1 MAANEEAQAVPV
13 LPVSRHP
20 CFVREYVVEMCD
32 CDDRTSAESMPTDLA
47 MSEAARGGG
56 ARPRC
61 FVTGCERLCDL
72 SSWVNIG
79 FLRQAY
85 LTIGFKM
92 ESLKSLEA
100 ERANRRAGARGRA
113 SGRSGRCASSSSW
126 ATKFFFPSEQ
136 HGWSMASRRRLT
148 VVEEPPM
155 AAAEDGGAGTAAAGP
170 FAAARESPLLVLL
183 LVIFVCNC
191 FLAGAFPSAPAHGAG
206 RGAGAQVQAS
216 VSAAAAPAAAA
227 TASAARAS
235 SPLSPTTPRACCPR
249 RRYPGCSTDSPI

>member
-1 MAANEEAQAVPV
+1 MASYAY
-13 LPVSRHP
+13 
-20 CFVREYVVEMCD
+20 YV
-32 CDDRTSAESMPTDLA
+32 
-47 MSEAARGGG
+47 
-56 ARPRC
+56 
-61 FVTGCERLCDL
+61 
-72 SSWVNIG
+72 
-79 FLRQAY
+79 RQAY
-85 LTIGFKM
+85 LTKGFKM

-113 SGRSGRCASSSSW
+113 SGRGGRSASSSSW

-191 FLAGAFPSAPAHGAG
+191 FLAGAFPSAPAHGAA

-216 VSAAAAPAAAA
+216 VAAAK
-227 TASAARAS
+227 SFVFCVSSFRSCWNSRAS
-235 SPLSPTTPRACCPR
+235 SSAGCRCC
-249 RRYPGCSTDSPI
+249 